1 MVDSETDMFKEAIR
15 VRNIL
20 DELSSLIWTL

>member
-20 DELSSLIWTL
+20 DELSSVIWTL